1 MDLNSNESIYT
12 AVKEAH
18 ARISNH
24 IRKTPLEY
32 SVHLSKKT
40 GCNVYLKLENEQIT
54 GSNKARGAFNKVLSL
69 LEDPGH
75 QGKSI
80 KFFAVSSCGNHALAM
95 MHALNQTGQI
105 GEVYVPTFVKKNKL
119 DDLEARGA
127 DVRIRGDDMDDTEIF
142 ARKEAETREGVFVS
156 AYGDPEVLAGQGTVG
171 LEIISELKHVD
182 AIFVSVGGGGIIG
195 GISSYVKHI
204 SPHTKVI
211 GCSAE
216 ASNCMEQS
224 IKHGKPINI
233 VSKSTLA
240 DGLVGNIGL
249 DSITFSVCQRNVDRW
264 ITVTEDEI
272 YKAMFIM
279 LNDHHKVAEGAAG
292 VALASFLRVQEEY
305 KGQNVVVLICGGYVY
320 ADDLAKVIDYC
331 K

>member
-1 MDLNSNESIYT
+1 MDLNNNESIYI

-24 IRKTPLEY
+24 IRWTALEY

-75 QGKSI
+75 QRKNM
-80 KFFAVSSCGNHALAM
+80 KFFAVPFCGNQALAM
-95 MHALNQTGQI
+95 IHALNQTGQI
-105 GEVYVPTFVKKNKL
+105 GEVYFPTSVGQNKI
-119 DDLEARGA
+119 DDLELKGA
-127 DVRIRGDDMDDTEIF
+127 DVRIHGDDMDDTEIF
-142 ARKEAETREGVFVS
+142 ARKEAEFGV
-156 AYGDPEVLAGQGTVG
+156 
-171 LEIISELKHVD
+171 ISELKHVD

-204 SPHTKVI
+204 SPHTRRL
-211 GCSAE
+211 SLTSE
-216 ASNCMEQS
+216 
-224 IKHGKPINI
+224 
-233 VSKSTLA
+233 
-240 DGLVGNIGL
+240 NIGL

-264 ITVTEDEI
+264 ITVAEDER
-272 YKAMFIM
+272 YKSMFIM
-279 LNDHHKVAEGAAG
+279 LNDHHKVAERAAG
-292 VALASFLRVQEEY
+292 VALASFLKVQEEY
-305 KGQNVVVLICGGYVY
+305 IGKNVVILICGGYVY
-320 ADDLAKVIDYC
+320 ADDLAKVIDHC